1 MKQIEISERVEAL
14 LARTA
19 ALLRGENITTSF
31 SDRLAIELLGDET
44 TYACRVVQR
53 LAGEIGTCALMRRI
67 IGGIIEDVCNEK
79 LEPECHYGDMC
90 ASLMAM
96 FDPAEVTTAHLLYAV
111 AMDETTLTSQALFGY
126 GITAE
131 DIKNLSSA
139 LKIPSKDLIEEN
151 PLVDNIGLYEMR
163 DTKRVP
169 VIGTVRCGAGGVAY
183 EYIDEYITIDDT
195 YRPDEMRG
203 FRAEGDSMEPEIHD
217 GDICLVHLQEE
228 VPDGAL
234 AVVVIC
240 DGVEEC
246 EGTIKRVH
254 KQDGAIILQATNQA
268 YAPRI
273 FTGENA
279 NKVHIVGR
287 VVEIRH
293 KTI

>member
-1 MKQIEISERVEAL
+1 MISLGEFLRDARLRADLKQVDVERKIGINHKTL
-14 LARTA
+14 SNW
-19 ALLRGENITTSF
+19 ENNVSKP
-31 SDRLAIELLGDET
+31 S
-44 TYACRVVQR
+44 
-53 LAGEIGTCALMRRI
+53 
-67 IGGIIEDVCNEK
+67 
-79 LEPECHYGDMC
+79 
-90 ASLMAM
+90 
-96 FDPAEVTTAHLLYAV
+96 
-111 AMDETTLTSQALFGY
+111 
-126 GITAE
+126 AE
-131 DIKNLSSA
+131 DLIALS
-139 LKIPSKDLIEEN
+139 KIYTTTVGS
-151 PLVDNIGLYEMR
+151 LVGTESLRSRRNIGLYEMH

-183 EYIDEYITIDDT
+183 EYIDEYITVDDT

-217 GDICLVHLQEE
+217 GDICLVHLQED

-240 DGVEEC
+240 DGVEEG
-246 EGTIKRVH
+246 EGTIKRIH

-279 NKVHIVGR
+279 NKVRVVGR
-287 VVEIRH
+287 VVEVRH

>member
-1 MKQIEISERVEAL
+1 MMRLKELRRKKDITQEELAKQLQLSPSTIGMYETGRREPDFDTLQMIADYFHVS
-14 LARTA
+14 TD
-19 ALLRGENITTSF
+19 S
-31 SDRLAIELLGDET
+31 LLGRD
-44 TYACRVVQR
+44 
-53 LAGEIGTCALMRRI
+53 
-67 IGGIIEDVCNEK
+67 
-79 LEPECHYGDMC
+79 
-90 ASLMAM
+90 
-96 FDPAEVTTAHLLYAV
+96 
-111 AMDETTLTSQALFGY
+111 
-126 GITAE
+126 
-131 DIKNLSSA
+131 
-139 LKIPSKDLIEEN
+139 
-151 PLVDNIGLYEMR
+151 IGLYELN

-217 GDICLVHLQEE
+217 GDICLVHLQED

-240 DGVEEC
+240 DGAEEG
-246 EGTIKRVH
+246 EGTIKRIH

-279 NKVHIVGR
+279 NKVRIVGR
-287 VVEIRH
+287 VVEVRH

>member
-1 MKQIEISERVEAL
+1 MNRIRAL
-14 LARTA
+14 REKHEKTQQDLADF
-19 ALLRGENITTSF
+19 L
-31 SDRLAIELLGDET
+31 
-44 TYACRVVQR
+44 
-53 LAGEIGTCALMRRI
+53 
-67 IGGIIEDVCNEK
+67 
-79 LEPECHYGDMC
+79 
-90 ASLMAM
+90 
-96 FDPAEVTTAHLLYAV
+96 
-111 AMDETTLTSQALFGY
+111 
-126 GITAE
+126 
-131 DIKNLSSA
+131 NLSQKAVSFYELGQRDIPNDV
-139 LKIPSKDLIEEN
+139 LKKLANYFRVSTDYILGRED
-151 PLVDNIGLYEMR
+151 IGLYELN

-240 DGVEEC
+240 DGADEG
-246 EGTIKRVH
+246 EGTIKRIH
-254 KQDGAIILQATNQA
+254 KADGAIILQATNQA

-279 NKVHIVGR
+279 NKVRIVGR
-287 VVEIRH
+287 VVEVRH

>member
-1 MKQIEISERVEAL
+1 MMRLKELRRKKDITQEELAKQLQLSPSTIGMYETGRREPDFDTLQMIADYFHVS
-14 LARTA
+14 TD
-19 ALLRGENITTSF
+19 S
-31 SDRLAIELLGDET
+31 LLGRD
-44 TYACRVVQR
+44 
-53 LAGEIGTCALMRRI
+53 
-67 IGGIIEDVCNEK
+67 
-79 LEPECHYGDMC
+79 
-90 ASLMAM
+90 
-96 FDPAEVTTAHLLYAV
+96 
-111 AMDETTLTSQALFGY
+111 
-126 GITAE
+126 
-131 DIKNLSSA
+131 
-139 LKIPSKDLIEEN
+139 
-151 PLVDNIGLYEMR
+151 IGLYEMR

-183 EYIDEYITIDDT
+183 EYVDEYITIDDT

-217 GDICLVHLQEE
+217 GDICLVHLQED

-240 DGVEEC
+240 DGVEEA
-246 EGTIKRVH
+246 EGTIKRIH

-279 NKVHIVGR
+279 NKVRIVGR
-287 VVEIRH
+287 VVEVRH

>member
-1 MKQIEISERVEAL
+1 MIRLKELRRKKDITQEELAKQLKLSPSAIGMYETGRREPDFDTLQRIADYFRVS
-14 LARTA
+14 TD
-19 ALLRGENITTSF
+19 SV
-31 SDRLAIELLGDET
+31 LGHD
-44 TYACRVVQR
+44 
-53 LAGEIGTCALMRRI
+53 
-67 IGGIIEDVCNEK
+67 
-79 LEPECHYGDMC
+79 
-90 ASLMAM
+90 
-96 FDPAEVTTAHLLYAV
+96 
-111 AMDETTLTSQALFGY
+111 
-126 GITAE
+126 
-131 DIKNLSSA
+131 
-139 LKIPSKDLIEEN
+139 
-151 PLVDNIGLYEMR
+151 IGLYEMH

-246 EGTIKRVH
+246 EGTIKRIH
-254 KQDGAIILQATNQA
+254 KQDGAIILQASNQA

-279 NKVHIVGR
+279 NKVRIVGR
-287 VVEIRH
+287 VVEVRH

>member
-1 MKQIEISERVEAL
+1 MIRLKELRRTKDITQEELAKQMQLSPSTIGMYETGRREPDFDTIQKFADFFHVSTDYLIGRDEIPL
-14 LARTA
+14 
-19 ALLRGENITTSF
+19 F
-31 SDRLAIELLGDET
+31 EL
-44 TYACRVVQR
+44 
-53 LAGEIGTCALMRRI
+53 
-67 IGGIIEDVCNEK
+67 K
-79 LEPECHYGDMC
+79 
-90 ASLMAM
+90 
-96 FDPAEVTTAHLLYAV
+96 
-111 AMDETTLTSQALFGY
+111 
-126 GITAE
+126 
-131 DIKNLSSA
+131 
-139 LKIPSKDLIEEN
+139 
-151 PLVDNIGLYEMR
+151 

-183 EYIDEYITIDDT
+183 EYIDEYISVDDT

-240 DGVEEC
+240 DGADEG
-246 EGTIKRVH
+246 EGTIKRIH
-254 KQDGAIILQATNQA
+254 KQDGAIILQATNQS

-279 NKVHIVGR
+279 NKVRIVGR
-287 VVEIRH
+287 VVEVRH

>member
-111 AMDETTLTSQALFGY
+111 AMDVTTLTSQALYGY

-131 DIKNLSSA
+131 DIRRE
-139 LKIPSKDLIEEN
+139 IE
-151 PLVDNIGLYEMR
+151 R
-163 DTKRVP
+163 DEQRTP
-169 VIGTVRCGAGGVAY
+169 QI
-183 EYIDEYITIDDT
+183 
-195 YRPDEMRG
+195 
-203 FRAEGDSMEPEIHD
+203 AEE
-217 GDICLVHLQEE
+217 
-228 VPDGAL
+228 
-234 AVVVIC
+234 
-240 DGVEEC
+240 
-246 EGTIKRVH
+246 
-254 KQDGAIILQATNQA
+254 
-268 YAPRI
+268 PRI
-273 FTGENA
+273 DKGADVEQHLRTLLDALGHKRCVLIVVDD
-279 NKVHIVGR
+279 KVAS
-287 VVEIRH
+287 
-293 KTI
+293 

>member
-1 MKQIEISERVEAL
+1 MSIGITIKERRKDLGLTQVQLGEKVYKSAQVISNWER
-14 LARTA
+14 
-19 ALLRGENITTSF
+19 GYTT
-31 SDRLAIELLGDET
+31 
-44 TYACRVVQR
+44 
-53 LAGEIGTCALMRRI
+53 
-67 IGGIIEDVCNEK
+67 
-79 LEPECHYGDMC
+79 
-90 ASLMAM
+90 
-96 FDPAEVTTAHLLYAV
+96 
-111 AMDETTLTSQALFGY
+111 

-169 VIGTVRCGAGGVAY
+169 VIGTVRCGVGGVAY
-183 EYIDEYITIDDT
+183 EYIDEYITVDDT

-203 FRAEGDSMEPEIHD
+203 FRAEGDSMEGEIHD

-240 DGVEEC
+240 DGVEEA
-246 EGTIKRVH
+246 EGTIKRIH

-279 NKVHIVGR
+279 NKVRIVGR
-287 VVEIRH
+287 VVEVRH

>member
-1 MKQIEISERVEAL
+1 MSIGLTIKERRKDLGLTQVQLGEKVFKSAQVISNWER
-14 LARTA
+14 
-19 ALLRGENITTSF
+19 GYTT
-31 SDRLAIELLGDET
+31 
-44 TYACRVVQR
+44 
-53 LAGEIGTCALMRRI
+53 
-67 IGGIIEDVCNEK
+67 
-79 LEPECHYGDMC
+79 
-90 ASLMAM
+90 
-96 FDPAEVTTAHLLYAV
+96 
-111 AMDETTLTSQALFGY
+111 

-151 PLVDNIGLYEMR
+151 PLVEKINLYELN

-169 VIGTVRCGAGGVAY
+169 VIGTVRCGVGGVAY

-240 DGVEEC
+240 NGVEEC
-246 EGTIKRVH
+246 EGTIKRIH

-279 NKVHIVGR
+279 NKVRIVGR
-287 VVEIRH
+287 VVEVRH

>member
-1 MKQIEISERVEAL
+1 MSIGLTIKERRKDLGLTQVQLGEKVFKSAQVISNWER
-14 LARTA
+14 
-19 ALLRGENITTSF
+19 GYTT
-31 SDRLAIELLGDET
+31 
-44 TYACRVVQR
+44 
-53 LAGEIGTCALMRRI
+53 
-67 IGGIIEDVCNEK
+67 
-79 LEPECHYGDMC
+79 
-90 ASLMAM
+90 
-96 FDPAEVTTAHLLYAV
+96 
-111 AMDETTLTSQALFGY
+111 

-139 LKIPSKDLIEEN
+139 LKIPTKDLIEEN
-151 PLVDNIGLYEMR
+151 PLVEDIGLYELN

-240 DGVEEC
+240 DGADEG
-246 EGTIKRVH
+246 EGTIKRIH

-279 NKVHIVGR
+279 NKVRIVGR
-287 VVEIRH
+287 VVEVRH

>member
-1 MKQIEISERVEAL
+1 MNMGERIKHLRDSYGLSQEGLGKILGVD
-14 LARTA
+14 RTTIVKWETGA
-19 ALLRGENITTSF
+19 SRPTRSLK
-31 SDRLAIELLGDET
+31 RLA
-44 TYACRVVQR
+44 
-53 LAGEIGTCALMRRI
+53 
-67 IGGIIEDVCNEK
+67 
-79 LEPECHYGDMC
+79 HY
-90 ASLMAM
+90 
-96 FDPAEVTTAHLLYAV
+96 FNVTTDYIL
-111 AMDETTLTSQALFGY
+111 GR
-126 GITAE
+126 E
-131 DIKNLSSA
+131 D
-139 LKIPSKDLIEEN
+139 
-151 PLVDNIGLYEMR
+151 IGLYELN

-169 VIGTVRCGAGGVAY
+169 VIGTVRCGVGGVAY
-183 EYIDEYITIDDT
+183 EYIDEYITVDDT

-240 DGVEEC
+240 DGADEG
-246 EGTIKRVH
+246 EGTIKRIH

-279 NKVHIVGR
+279 NKVRIVGR
-287 VVEIRH
+287 VVEVRH

>member
-1 MKQIEISERVEAL
+1 MSIGLTIKERRKDLGLTQVQLGEKVFKSAQVISNWER
-14 LARTA
+14 
-19 ALLRGENITTSF
+19 GYTT
-31 SDRLAIELLGDET
+31 
-44 TYACRVVQR
+44 
-53 LAGEIGTCALMRRI
+53 
-67 IGGIIEDVCNEK
+67 
-79 LEPECHYGDMC
+79 
-90 ASLMAM
+90 
-96 FDPAEVTTAHLLYAV
+96 
-111 AMDETTLTSQALFGY
+111 

-151 PLVDNIGLYEMR
+151 PLVEKINLYELN

-217 GDICLVHLQEE
+217 GDICLVHLQED

-240 DGVEEC
+240 DGIEEG
-246 EGTIKRVH
+246 EGTIKRIH
-254 KQDGAIILQATNQA
+254 KQDCAIILQATNQA

-279 NKVHIVGR
+279 NKVRIVGR

>member
-1 MKQIEISERVEAL
+1 MMRLKELRRKKDITQEELAKQLQLSPSTIGMYETGRREPDFDTLQMIADYFHVS
-14 LARTA
+14 TD
-19 ALLRGENITTSF
+19 S
-31 SDRLAIELLGDET
+31 LLGRD
-44 TYACRVVQR
+44 
-53 LAGEIGTCALMRRI
+53 
-67 IGGIIEDVCNEK
+67 
-79 LEPECHYGDMC
+79 
-90 ASLMAM
+90 
-96 FDPAEVTTAHLLYAV
+96 
-111 AMDETTLTSQALFGY
+111 
-126 GITAE
+126 
-131 DIKNLSSA
+131 
-139 LKIPSKDLIEEN
+139 
-151 PLVDNIGLYEMR
+151 IGLYEMR

-183 EYIDEYITIDDT
+183 EYIDEYITVDDT

-217 GDICLVHLQEE
+217 GDICLVHLQED

-240 DGVEEC
+240 DGADEG
-246 EGTIKRVH
+246 EGTIKRIH

-279 NKVHIVGR
+279 NKVRIVGR
-287 VVEIRH
+287 VVEVRH

>member
-1 MKQIEISERVEAL
+1 M
-14 LARTA
+14 LARK
-19 ALLRGENITTSF
+19 LKELRERKGISQAE
-31 SDRLAIELLGDET
+31 LASVLDVAQQTVASWEREKSSPNYDILQMIADYFHVSTDSLLG
-44 TYACRVVQR
+44 R
-53 LAGEIGTCALMRRI
+53 
-67 IGGIIEDVCNEK
+67 
-79 LEPECHYGDMC
+79 
-90 ASLMAM
+90 
-96 FDPAEVTTAHLLYAV
+96 
-111 AMDETTLTSQALFGY
+111 
-126 GITAE
+126 
-131 DIKNLSSA
+131 
-139 LKIPSKDLIEEN
+139 
-151 PLVDNIGLYEMR
+151 NIGLYEMNE
-163 DTKRVP
+163 TKRVP

-195 YRPDEMRG
+195 YRTDEMRG

-279 NKVHIVGR
+279 NKVRIVGL
-287 VVEIRH
+287 VVEVRH